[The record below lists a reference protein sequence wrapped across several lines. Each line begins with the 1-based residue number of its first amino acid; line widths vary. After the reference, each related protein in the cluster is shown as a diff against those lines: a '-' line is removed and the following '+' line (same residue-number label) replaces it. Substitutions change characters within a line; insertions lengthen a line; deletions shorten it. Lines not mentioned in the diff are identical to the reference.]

1 MRPAKQRS
9 GKVWL
14 GAAGV
19 AVLAVALGVFWI
31 IRGKPSEARAQEH
44 DDGTATPEAIA
55 VKVVKARAEG
65 LERIT
70 TQPGTVRAFD
80 YAVLRPKVSGV
91 VLKTVDIDTPVKS
104 GQILAE
110 IDAPEL
116 LKDEE
121 HARAAVE
128 QARSQK
134 EQTVARLKTADA
146 ELNTARIAVEQ
157 KKAEVKRALANL
169 HYRQKEYDRYKSLAD
184 YGSVDLKIVDEK
196 FDQLEVGHA
205 WNDSAAIAVK
215 TAEADVKAKEAKIE
229 QANAD
234 IKASEANIRAAAAAL
249 KRAQVFV
256 EFTKIR
262 APYDGVVTVRN
273 YHKGDFI
280 KSGDKG
286 DELPILV
293 VQRQDLMRLIIQV
306 PDADVPLCDPGDPV
320 DFTISALTHKY
331 ENLKVARISRCQDQK
346 TRTMRVEVD
355 IDNKDGKL
363 RDGMYGDATIHL
375 QKGRKD
381 AVCVPSSV
389 LKKIRTKTV
398 VYVVRDQVAHEVPV
412 QVGQNNGT
420 EAEVVSGLR
429 PNDLVIDHPNTQV
442 LDGVAVQATQEG

>member
-1 MRPAKQRS
+1 MRPQKQRT
-9 GKVWL
+9 GKVWV

-19 AVLAVALGVFWI
+19 AVLVVALGAFWI
-31 IRGKPSEARAQEH
+31 LRGKPSQAHAQEH
-44 DDGTATPEAIA
+44 EDGTAAAEAIA
-55 VKVVKARAEG
+55 VRVAKARAEG

-80 YAVLRPKVSGV
+80 YEALYPKVSG
-91 VLKTVDIDTPVKS
+91 LLIKTVDIDTVVKE

-121 HARAAVE
+121 HARAALE
-128 QARSQK
+128 QAKSQK
-134 EQTVARLKTADA
+134 DQTLAGLKTAEA

-157 KKAEVKRALANL
+157 KKAEVKRADANL
-169 HYRQKEYDRYKSLAD
+169 HYREKQYDRIKGLAA
-184 YGSVDLKIVDEK
+184 YGSVDLKLVDEQ
-196 FDQLEVGHA
+196 FDQLEMAHA
-205 WNDSAAIAVK
+205 WKDSASIAVK
-215 TAEADVKAKEAKIE
+215 TAEADVRAKEAKIE

-234 IKASEANIRAAAAAL
+234 IKAAEASIRAADVAL

-262 APYDGVVTVRN
+262 SHYDGVVTARN

-286 DELPILV
+286 DQLPVLV
-293 VQRQDLMRLIIQV
+293 VQRQDLMRLVIQV

-320 DFTISALTHKY
+320 DFSISALTHKF

-381 AVCVPSSV
+381 AVCVPSSA
-389 LKKIRTKTV
+389 LKKIRTRTV

-412 QVGQNNGT
+412 QIGQNNGT

-442 LDGVAVQATQEG
+442 QDGVAVHASQEG

>member
-1 MRPAKQRS
+1 MRTEKQRS

-19 AVLAVALGVFWI
+19 AALAVALGVFWI
-31 IRGKPSEARAQEH
+31 CRGKPSEAHAEEQG
-44 DDGTATPEAIA
+44 DSTANGEVIA
-55 VKVVKARAEG
+55 VKVIKARAEG
-65 LERIT
+65 LERVT

-80 YAVLRPKVSGV
+80 YEALYPKVSGV
-91 VLKTVDIDTPVKS
+91 LLKTVDIDTTVKE
-104 GQILAE
+104 GQVLAE

-121 HARAAVE
+121 HARAALE
-128 QARSQK
+128 QAKSQK
-134 EQTVARLKTADA
+134 DQTCARLKTAEA
-146 ELNTARIAVEQ
+146 ELNTAHIAVEQ

-169 HYRQKEYDRYKSLAD
+169 NYRQKQYDRIKSLAA
-184 YGSVDLKIVDEK
+184 YGSVDQKLVDEQ
-196 FDQLEVGHA
+196 FDQLEMAHA
-205 WNDSAAIAVK
+205 WKDSATIGVK
-215 TAEADVKAKEAKIE
+215 TAEADVKAKEAKVE
-229 QANAD
+229 QVHAD
-234 IKASEANIRAAAAAL
+234 IKAAEANIRASDAAL

-262 APYDGVVTVRN
+262 AHYDGVVTARN

-286 DELPILV
+286 DQPPVLV
-293 VQRQDLMRLIIQV
+293 VQRQDLMRLVIQV

-320 DFTISALTHKY
+320 DFTISALGHKY
-331 ENLKVARISRCQDQK
+331 TNLKVARISRCQDQK

-381 AVCVPSSV
+381 AVCVPSSA
-389 LKKIRTKTV
+389 LKKVRTKTV
-398 VYVVRDQVAHEVPV
+398 VYVVREKVAHEVPV
-412 QVGQNNGT
+412 QVGQNNGS
-420 EAEVVSGLR
+420 EAEVISGLR
-429 PNDLVIDHPNTQV
+429 PDDLVIDHPNTQV
-442 LDGVAVQATQEG
+442 LDGVAVHATEEG